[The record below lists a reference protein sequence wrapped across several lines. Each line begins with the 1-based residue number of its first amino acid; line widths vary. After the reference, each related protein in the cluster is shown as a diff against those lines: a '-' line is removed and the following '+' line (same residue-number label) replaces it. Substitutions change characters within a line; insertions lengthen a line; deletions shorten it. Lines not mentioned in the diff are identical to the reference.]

1 MAKVTH
7 RDVREEMIETC
18 REMNRNGLNQG
29 TSGNLSHRVPGGL
42 LITPTSLRYEKMVPK
57 DIVEMTFAGTYSGR
71 RRPSS
76 EWRFHRDILAR
87 RQDVNVV
94 LHTHSTYATTLA
106 AHARGIPAFH
116 YMVAVAGGIDIRC
129 APYACFG
136 TQDLSDRALEA
147 LEGRM
152 ACLLGH
158 HGLIVLADSLEKAM
172 WRAVEV
178 ETLAKMYVHALAI
191 GEPSVLTADQMA
203 QVIEQMRRM
212 SYGQSPDPE
221 TATDTPR
228 ATETSA
234 LEAPVRKTKKDRR
247 AEKPPEAVRRP
258 VAAPEVVALPAA
270 VPIKA
275 TRAKRARV
283 PTATASVKPSKPS
296 RPLRRPGAAKG
307 TETPVPPAPPPRRP
321 PGKGRRPRS

>member
-7 RDVREEMIETC
+7 RDIREEMIETC

-42 LITPTSLRYEKMVPK
+42 LITPTSLAYGKMGPK
-57 DIVEMTFAGTYSGR
+57 DIVEMSFAGTYSGR

-87 RQDVNVV
+87 RDDVDVV

-106 AHARGIPAFH
+106 VHGRAIPAFH
-116 YMVAVAGGIDIRC
+116 YMVAVAGGTDVRC

-136 TQDLSDRALEA
+136 TQELSDHALEA
-147 LEGRM
+147 LEGRL

-158 HGLIVLADSLEKAM
+158 HGLIVLAESLEKAM
-172 WRAVEV
+172 WRAVEI

-191 GEPSVLTADQMA
+191 GEPSVLTAGQMA

-212 SYGQSPDPE
+212 SYGETPDPE
-221 TATDTPR
+221 TAADTPR
-228 ATETSA
+228 AVESA
-234 LEAPVRKTKKDRR
+234 VTEAPTRTTKKDRR
-247 AEKPPEAVRRP
+247 TEKPPEAARRP
-258 VAAPEVVALPAA
+258 VAAPEARAVPPPPAAAPVASRPKRVARPAAAA
-270 VPIKA
+270 VPVVQAAARPPRSRKA
-275 TRAKRARV
+275 
-283 PTATASVKPSKPS
+283 KP
-296 RPLRRPGAAKG
+296 A
-307 TETPVPPAPPPRRP
+307 PVPPAPPPRRP
-321 PGKGRRPRS
+321 PGKSRRPRG